1 MTEVFA
7 MAILSCM
14 RLFPLEGRDGVQSS
28 LLRTYW
34 VNVFWCIFEPRVFF
48 CSLLCW
54 CRTETGVGIC
64 FSTLRGGAYLVVYGD
79 DCFVAS
85 TLGGGAQFYES

>member
-14 RLFPLEGRDGVQSS
+14 RLSLLEGRDGVQSS

-34 VNVFWCIFEPRVFF
+34 VNVFWCIFEPRVF
-48 CSLLCW
+48 CSLLC
-54 CRTETGVGIC
+54 CCSTETGVGVGS
-64 FSTLRGGAYLVVYGD
+64 STLRGGAYLVVYGD